1 MGKTYY
7 SAYKTLEVQLLTGMS
22 IGEVLALQFKD
33 INFEKRFIDVNVT
46 LVDRKDPITQR
57 YGVKD
62 ITKTGSS
69 MR

>member
-1 MGKTYY
+1 
-7 SAYKTLEVQLLTGMS
+7 MS